1 MEEACESS
9 AETRCVAFDRHR
21 AGCDRRIFCCFKFR
35 ERRELKS
42 RADDR
47 GAAAFARCKA
57 LEPIESDMLTTVSLP
72 ERWVPEGAIS
82 SANDVVGLVAATDYF
97 EGATLQEGMMIPRPG
112 IQPGFREVAIV
123 VDAETGVAGKVTP
136 GDHVDIIATIE
147 GDDDTP
153 NRAELWASDVLVL
166 DVGLPQDIEET
177 DQAGNFSR
185 GTGVPVTFA
194 LEAPDAVRLA
204 YIESFSVKLRLA
216 LRGAGD
222 TDGISDKESVFAG
235 TSEAQSNDSGNGDD

>member
-1 MEEACESS
+1 VNP
-9 AETRCVAFDRHR
+9 RQR
-21 AGCDRRIFCCFKFR
+21 
-35 ERRELKS
+35 
-42 RADDR
+42 R
-47 GAAAFARCKA
+47 GALLLIVTVLGAIGVFFAVLSFVSDVNSKVGPMTEVQQLSRDVKA

-72 ERWVPEGAIS
+72 ERWVPEGAIR

-222 TDGISDKESVFAG
+222 TDGISDKDSVFAG

>member
-1 MEEACESS
+1 
-9 AETRCVAFDRHR
+9 
-21 AGCDRRIFCCFKFR
+21 
-35 ERRELKS
+35 
-42 RADDR
+42 
-47 GAAAFARCKA
+47 
-57 LEPIESDMLTTVSLP
+57 
-72 ERWVPEGAIS
+72 
-82 SANDVVGLVAATDYF
+82 
-97 EGATLQEGMMIPRPG
+97 MMFPRPG

-204 YIESFSVKLRLA
+204 YIESFSVKLRLGVREIPTEFPIKRA
-216 LRGAGD
+216 SSPVHPKHKV
-222 TDGISDKESVFAG
+222 TTVG
-235 TSEAQSNDSGNGDD
+235 TVTTNGD

>member
-1 MEEACESS
+1 MNP
-9 AETRCVAFDRHR
+9 RQR
-21 AGCDRRIFCCFKFR
+21 
-35 ERRELKS
+35 
-42 RADDR
+42 R
-47 GAAAFARCKA
+47 GALLLIVTVLGAIGVFFAVLSFVSDVNSKVGRVTEVQQLARDVKA
-57 LEPIESDMLTTVSLP
+57 LEPIEPDMLTTVELP
-72 ERWVPEGAIS
+72 ERWIPEGAIR

-97 EGATLQEGMMIPRPG
+97 EGATLQDGMMIPRPG

-123 VDAETGVAGKVTP
+123 VDAETGVAGKVSP

-147 GDDDTP
+147 GDDYTP
-153 NRAELWASDVLVL
+153 NRAELWASNVLVL
-166 DVGLPQDIEET
+166 DVGLTQDIEET
-177 DQAGNFSR
+177 DTAGNFSR

-222 TDGISDKESVFAG
+222 TEGISDQDSVFTGARD
-235 TSEAQSNDSGNGDD
+235 QDQNNSGDGDE